1 MSRQQYKE
9 LGIRDVGLAVIQH
22 ANRILAEYGGMRLTL
37 RQLYYQFVSR
47 DLVPNTEQSYKR
59 IGDIIG
65 KGRLAGM
72 IDWDAIEDRGRRP
85 DVPAEWDGVSDIMS
99 TVVRSYRLPRWEN
112 QDYYAELWV
121 EKQAL
126 ASVLEPLASK
136 WHATLMVN
144 KGYSSLSAMRESARR
159 FIVREDKQ
167 KVLFYLGDHDP
178 SGEDM
183 VRDIRER
190 LEMFGAVGLDVQK
203 IALTMEQIQHFN
215 PPPNPA
221 KKTDSRYAEYIAKH
235 GTDKSWEVDALPPHE
250 LGRLIDL
257 AFADIIDM
265 DKYNA
270 MIEREKVHK
279 AALVKF
285 AKQYEAQHK
294 DDDE

>member
-1 MSRQQYKE
+1 MKHPYKD
-9 LGIRDVGLAVIQH
+9 LNIRPDGLRVIAQ
-22 ANRILAEYGGMRLTL
+22 ANAILSEYGGMRLTL

-59 IGDIIG
+59 IGGIIG
-65 KGRLAGM
+65 NGRLAGL

-85 DVPAEWDGVSDIMS
+85 DVPAEWHGVSDIVNS
-99 TVVRSYRLPRWEN
+99 AVAGYRLPRWGN

-144 KGYSSLSAMRESARR
+144 KGYSSLSAMRESALR
-159 FIVREDKQ
+159 FIDHEDKQ

-190 LEMFGAVGLDVQK
+190 LEMFGAGDLDVQK
-203 IALTMEQIQHFN
+203 IALTMEQIRRFN

-221 KKTDSRYAEYIAKH
+221 KKTDARYASYIARH
-235 GTDKSWEVDALPPHE
+235 GTDKSWEVDALPPRE
-250 LGRLIDL
+250 LSRLIDT
-257 AFADIIDM
+257 AFRDIIDM

-270 MIEREKVHK
+270 MIERE
-279 AALVKF
+279 
-285 AKQYEAQHK
+285 QQHK
-294 DDDE
+294 KALREFARKYEEAHEDGDEG